1 MNGELLERREIPA
14 RIAGSR
20 AWWVRCA
27 SEDHA
32 GRPTESTGIVCA
44 PDTKGRDRPVVV
56 WCHGTT
62 GMGDTSVP
70 SAQAGATGELVTEM
84 EPADLSVVDHGVPG
98 MTRLLA
104 AGAVVVAPDYQGLGT
119 AGFHQYCVNATG
131 ARDAVAAVAAA
142 RSIDELGAGVRVGAL
157 GWSEG
162 GGMALAVP
170 ELPDAARLGLDV
182 RAVATFAPGV
192 PGHAMRIAGLGGRNI
207 VATEGPDPH
216 TLMLFAA
223 QAWLHDD
230 LDPLDVLTPPALA
243 LMEAEWNRRTCLE
256 LGALAG
262 ELEAREGPMFRSDP
276 VNTDRWIERMLE
288 TSAGRVGT
296 TVPVWIATGGADIT
310 VPPAWQRAYRES
322 ATALGTEVMQ
332 HEYAEEDHCS
342 VVFAATD
349 AACDFLLERLDV

>member
-14 RIAGSR
+14 AIAGSR
-20 AWWVRCA
+20 AWWVRFA

-44 PDTKGRDRPVVV
+44 PDAPGGDRPVVV

-62 GMGDTSVP
+62 GLGDTSVP

-84 EPADLSVVDHGVPG
+84 EPADLAVVDHGVPG

-119 AGFHQYCVNATG
+119 PGFHHYCVNRTG

-142 RSIDELGAGVRVGAL
+142 RSIDDAGAGVRVGAL

-170 ELPDAARLGLDV
+170 ELPESARLGLDV

-192 PGHAMRIAGLGGRNI
+192 PGLVMRVAGLSGSNI

-216 TLMLFAA
+216 TLMLLAVA
-223 QAWLHDD
+223 GWLHDD
-230 LDPLDVLTPPALA
+230 LDPLEVLTPPGLA

-256 LGALAG
+256 LGALA
-262 ELEAREGPMFRSDP
+262 LEVERREGPLFREP
-276 VNTDRWIERMLE
+276 PNGERWIERLRE
-288 TSAGRVGT
+288 TSAGRIGT
-296 TVPVWIATGGADIT
+296 DVPIRIETGLADAV
-310 VPPAWQRAYRES
+310 VPPSWQRAYIRA
-322 ATALGTEVMQ
+322 ATELGTDVTQ
-332 HEYAEEDHCS
+332 REYEGEDHCS
-342 VVFAATD
+342 VVFAATGS
-349 AACDFLLERLDV
+349 ACDFLLERLEV